1 MGHRARHRFFSADD
15 GESRQAAEKQRGPDA
30 SAGSAKT
37 AGNLDAYTDWFR
49 GLSFIESVCW
59 AFETVPSQLAK
70 ILWKYT
76 REDIKIRTRLR
87 LGEGQAHHV
96 QQFQTI
102 ATLLSRVL
110 GGESDKSSASESESS
125 SALPKNFEDAQRQL
139 AAVFG
144 KS

>member
-1 MGHRARHRFFSADD
+1 M
-15 GESRQAAEKQRGPDA
+15 
-30 SAGSAKT
+30 
-37 AGNLDAYTDWFR
+37 
-49 GLSFIESVCW
+49 
-59 AFETVPSQLAK
+59 
-70 ILWKYT
+70 YT

-102 ATLLSRVL
+102 ATLLSGFL
-110 GGESDKSSASESESS
+110 GPAPATESTAETSDSS
-125 SALPKNFEDAQRQL
+125 SGVPKNFEDAQRQL

>member
-1 MGHRARHRFFSADD
+1 
-15 GESRQAAEKQRGPDA
+15 
-30 SAGSAKT
+30 
-37 AGNLDAYTDWFR
+37 
-49 GLSFIESVCW
+49 VCW
-59 AFETVPSQLAK
+59 AFDVVPSELPR

-76 REDIKIRTRLR
+76 REDIKIRTRLK

-102 ATLLSRVL
+102 ATLLSGFL
-110 GGESDKSSASESESS
+110 GGETSESSGSDSESS
-125 SALPKNFEDAQRQL
+125 SEKPKNFEDAQRQL